1 MKTAAE
7 LLRAYAKPLCTV
19 PPEASVFDALHI
31 LAKHGLGAL
40 PVIDA
45 QGKLVGIVSE
55 RDYTRKVA
63 LQGKNSRETPV
74 LDIMTREVMVVSP
87 ATRALDCM
95 ALMSTRNIR
104 HLPVMDGDK
113 LVGVLAIRHLLDE
126 IIAEQQYTI
135 EQLESYIHS

>member
-19 PPEASVFDALHI
+19 PPEATVFDALHI

-74 LDIMTREVMVVSP
+74 LDIMTREVLVSSFSQ
-87 ATRALDCM
+87 AACLVRSSFHTKIDLRRTSTIRASC
-95 ALMSTRNIR
+95 S
-104 HLPVMDGDK
+104 GF
-113 LVGVLAIRHLLDE
+113 GVKVTKNPPLGRSFVAPGFT
-126 IIAEQQYTI
+126 QN
-135 EQLESYIHS
+135 S

>member
-1 MKTAAE
+1 MKTAVE
-7 LLRAYAKPLCTV
+7 LLKAYAKPLCTV
-19 PPEASVFDALHI
+19 APESTVFEALNI
-31 LAKHGLGAL
+31 LAKHELGAL

-63 LQGKNSRETPV
+63 LQGKNSREISV
-74 LDIMTREVMVVSP
+74 VEIMTREVMVVSP
-87 ATRALDCM
+87 TTRAFDCM
-95 ALMSTRNIR
+95 ALMSTHNIR
-104 HLPVMDGDK
+104 HLPVMEGGK

-126 IIAEQQYTI
+126 IIAEQKYTI

>member
-1 MKTAAE
+1 MKTAVE
-7 LLRAYAKPLCTV
+7 LLKAYAKPLCTV
-19 PPEASVFDALHI
+19 APESTVFEALNI
-31 LAKHGLGAL
+31 LAKHELGAL

-63 LQGKNSRETPV
+63 LQGRNSRETSV
-74 LDIMTREVMVVSP
+74 VEIMTREVMVVSP
-87 ATRALDCM
+87 TTRAFDCM
-95 ALMSTRNIR
+95 ALMSTHNIR
-104 HLPVMDGDK
+104 HLPVMEGGK

-126 IIAEQQYTI
+126 IIAEQKYTI